1 MKSKGFVF
9 VGLAFAV
16 LLIGSAV
23 AEEATPKSKKEEK
36 NVKVQPKADD
46 ETTPKAEETLPK
58 EEAKGE
64 HIFPPDNFTI

>member
-1 MKSKGFVF
+1 MKSKGYIF

-36 NVKVQPKADD
+36 NVKVQPKAED
-46 ETTPKAEETLPK
+46 ETTPK

-64 HIFPPDNFTI
+64 LIFPT